1 MAHPPYSSDLAPSD
15 FWLFNDLKSK
25 LNSYPDA
32 TTLARALSK
41 ELNSIPIQ
49 EYQKTFQKWIE
60 RIKFVLNIKESTSN
74 I

>member
-1 MAHPPYSSDLAPSD
+1 MAHPPYSSGFAASD

-49 EYQKTFQKWIE
+49 EYQKTFQK
-60 RIKFVLNIKESTSN
+60 
-74 I
+74 